1 MTLSMYQASVPAML
15 HTLAALSAI
24 LDKAEAHCAAKKI
37 DQAVLLG
44 ARLYPDMFALTRQ
57 VLIVCDFAKGTSA
70 RLAGIDVPS
79 WPDNEATFA
88 DVKARIAK
96 TVEFVKAIKP
106 ASIEGSEA
114 RDISMKVGGQEM
126 KWNGQD
132 YLTGFALPNFYFHAA
147 TAYGILRHNGVE
159 LGKRDFLG
167 AAG

>member
-15 HTLAALSAI
+15 HTLAALTAI

-37 DQAVLLG
+37 DPAVLLG

-79 WPDNEATFA
+79 WPDNEVSFA

-114 RDISMKVGGQEM
+114 RDITMKVGGQEM
-126 KWNGQD
+126 KWKGQD